1 MIKVDDDSYPN
12 TSMMQELVR
21 ELDEKDS
28 NFFGFVINK
37 RK

>member
-1 MIKVDDDSYPN
+1 
-12 TSMMQELVR
+12 MMQELVR